1 MKARA
6 GRLLVRLDELGNT
19 AATGADM
26 PPLEPTFKPVR
37 QVFEASRQELFREL
51 KQSLHD
57 LETLRMTPQDDPA
70 VRELSAD
77 IRKTI
82 AQAATD
88 SPTSNRPAPNI
99 PKPRKRT

>member
-19 AATGADM
+19 AATGAEM

-88 SPTSNRPAPNI
+88 SPT
-99 PKPRKRT
+99 